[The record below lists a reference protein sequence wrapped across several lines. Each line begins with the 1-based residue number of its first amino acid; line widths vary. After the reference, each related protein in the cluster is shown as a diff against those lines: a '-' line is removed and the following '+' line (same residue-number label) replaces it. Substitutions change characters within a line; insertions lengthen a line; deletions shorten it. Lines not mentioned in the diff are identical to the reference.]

1 MPTPATLWVW
11 HTAQVEN
18 GRGWVGNHKGTGP
31 CSGQTKKKSR
41 THNYGPLTSL
51 SCVGFWDCH
60 HRNSAMRNTDVEERE
75 IEKSRMWPTKL
86 LRVEERSIRGKM
98 CPGFQEDRNL
108 IETTKFNTSQWL
120 IKSRQPCKMCLLSCA
135 SMCTWKE
142 SERTPKPVNTH
153 IIDMKPLQK
162 QADKFTLTQ
171 IAFGDPSKASPF
183 PSFICT
189 MILFSSAL
197 WASKLEVRLPL
208 FSLQKHLSKQ
218 QQSQGQ
224 VWPVSVG
231 DSSWQKF
238 SRDNS

>member
-1 MPTPATLWVW
+1 
-11 HTAQVEN
+11 
-18 GRGWVGNHKGTGP
+18 
-31 CSGQTKKKSR
+31 
-41 THNYGPLTSL
+41 
-51 SCVGFWDCH
+51 
-60 HRNSAMRNTDVEERE
+60 MRNTDVEERE
-75 IEKSRMWPTKL
+75 IEKSRMWPTEF
-86 LRVEERSIRGKM
+86 LRVEVRSIRGKM
-98 CPGFQEDRNL
+98 CLGFQEDRNL

-120 IKSRQPCKMCLLSCA
+120 IKSRQPCKMCVLSCA

-153 IIDMKPLQK
+153 IYYWEATTETGWQIHFDTNCPWLLAIHQKPHPF
-162 QADKFTLTQ
+162 QALS
-171 IAFGDPSKASPF
+171 ARWYS
-183 PSFICT
+183 
-189 MILFSSAL
+189 FSSAL